1 MSFAATE
8 RPVGVGLHAPAPR
21 VSARRIAVVAVL
33 SIALLAAVAASLAL
47 GSVKVPLNSV
57 LGSLCGWL
65 TGHNP
70 PPIDREIILQ
80 LRLPRTLTALVVG
93 AALGV
98 AGALLQGS
106 LGNPLASPDVI
117 GVTGGAAFGAMVVIL
132 LSPASVALLP
142 LSALAFGLLA
152 AALVAM
158 LSWTGRNAGGVG
170 RLILSGIAV
179 GSIFTAGTSM
189 LMAVYPSRA
198 PSAVMWLAGSL
209 QTEGWG
215 TIRNVAPYL
224 GGGFLLAI
232 GLMRPLNRLALGDEV
247 AASLGTSPRVVRLAA
262 IGAAAIL
269 ASGSAALAG
278 LLGFLGIV
286 VPHTVRLLGGTSNN
300 TFVVPVSALAGA
312 TLLTIGDVV
321 ARTVKAPLE
330 LPVGPM
336 MVAIGVPLFLWLLRK
351 AV

>member
-1 MSFAATE
+1 MSIAATQ
-8 RPVGVGLHAPAPR
+8 RPLDLHAPPPAR
-21 VSARRIAVVAVL
+21 VSARRVVVVA
-33 SIALLAAVAASLAL
+33 ALAVGLLCAIAASLAL
-47 GSVKVPLNSV
+47 GSVKVPLSGV
-57 LGSLCGWL
+57 WDSLFGWL
-65 TGHNP
+65 TGHRAA
-70 PPIDREIILQ
+70 PIDHEIILQ
-80 LRLPRTLTALVVG
+80 LRLPRTLTALAVG

-132 LSPASVALLP
+132 VSPASVALLP
-142 LSALAFGLLA
+142 VSALAFGLVA

-158 LSWTGRNAGGVG
+158 LSWTGPNAGGVG
-170 RLILSGIAV
+170 RLILSGIAI
-179 GSIFTAGTSM
+179 GSIFTAATSM
-189 LMAVYPSRA
+189 LMAIYPSRA

-215 TIRNVAPYL
+215 TIRAVAPYL
-224 GGGFLLAI
+224 GVGFVLAV
-232 GLMRPLNRLALGDEV
+232 GLMRPLNRLSLGDEV
-247 AASLGTSPRVVRLAA
+247 ASSLGTSPRVVRLAA
-262 IGAAAIL
+262 IAAAAIL

-286 VPHTVRLLGGTSNN
+286 IPHTVRLLGGTSNN